1 MKTRKP
7 FALAVVAASL
17 ATALVGATAPAAQA
31 ATYVTPKGLLAK
43 LTTAAEAGFTSYDR
57 TKFQYPTDANGD
69 CQDTRAEVL
78 QQETR
83 VKVTFTSASHCY
95 VKYGTWYSWYDGVTA
110 KSASNIQIDHL
121 VPLYEAW
128 TSGARKWNAA
138 TRKNFANDLAYPA
151 TLTAVSASSN
161 LSKGSKDPA
170 QWLPPLTSSRCKYA
184 IQWMQVKYRWHL
196 TIDSTERSKLLSVI
210 STGNCNA
217 TVVKLPARAT
227 IGYATTTT
235 GTGGTGGSGSTTD
248 PRYSTCT
255 EAKSHGF
262 GPYYRGTDPE
272 YYWYEDR
279 DNDGIVCE

>member
-1 MKTRKP
+1 MI
-7 FALAVVAASL
+7 AACAGAVMTSLLVAGT
-17 ATALVGATAPAAQA
+17 ATSAQA
-31 ATYVTPKGLLAK
+31 ATYLTPKGLLAK
-43 LTTAAEAGFTSYDR
+43 LSTASETGFASYDR
-57 TKFQYPTDANGD
+57 SKFQYPIDANGD

-78 QQETR
+78 QQESRTR
-83 VKVTFTSASHCY
+83 VQFTSASRCF
-95 VKYGTWYSWYDGVTA
+95 VRYGTWYSWYDGATA

-170 QWLPPLTSSRCKYA
+170 QWLPPLTSSRCKYV

-196 TIDSTERSKLLSVI
+196 TIDSAERSKILSII

-217 TVVKLPARAT
+217 TAVKLPARAT
-227 IGYATTTT
+227 IGYATTT
-235 GTGGTGGSGSTTD
+235 GGTGGGGNTGGGTTD
-248 PRYSTCT
+248 PRYGTCT
-255 EAKSHGF
+255 EAKSHGL
-262 GPYYRGTDPE
+262 GPYYRGIDRE
-272 YYWYEDR
+272 YYWYDDR